1 LTWRENDA
9 KIAHMQRIAIVSVLA
24 ALVALSACRSKTVP
38 EEWKDLTPTENLVA
52 VVDAASDAE
61 NLTVVYGKTDA
72 EAIRAGFRKQAEG
85 KGLTHVY
92 ECKYPDGRLAD
103 GYLKS
108 PDSVEWTIMTPQDDE
123 FMVMAS
129 RKTNTAEF
137 AALPDEAA
145 CKWVNR

>member
-1 LTWRENDA
+1 MSRL
-9 KIAHMQRIAIVSVLA
+9 AIVPVLA
-24 ALVALSACRSKTVP
+24 ALIALPACSSKKVP
-38 EEWKDLTPTENLVA
+38 DEWKELTPTENLVA
-52 VVDAASDAE
+52 VVEAASDAE

-72 EAIRAGFRKQAEG
+72 KTIRAAFRKLAEG
-85 KGLTHVY
+85 KGMAHAY
-92 ECKYPDGRLAD
+92 ECEFPDSRLAD

-123 FMVMAS
+123 LMVMAS